1 MSRESTTTGESMPA
15 LINPAAPVIAV
26 TTTPEMKATV
36 IAAAAAE
43 QRSLSNWVLIAIQEK
58 LARQDAT

>member
-1 MSRESTTTGESMPA
+1 MPA
-15 LINPAAPVIAV
+15 LVNPAAPAIAV
-26 TTTPEMKATV
+26 NVTPEMKATV

>member
-1 MSRESTTTGESMPA
+1 MPQV
-15 LINPAAPVIAV
+15 IDPGRPVIAV